1 MTQEYKRKKTKQS
14 KFLTTKRM
22 ESNQTVNEPEE
33 MVYGIHAVSEILKT
47 NRQINKFF
55 YQKGLVNRSIS
66 HIIELVKQHGV
77 IYQEVPKQKLDEL
90 TQHANHQGVVVT
102 IPPYAYQ
109 TLDDCFALA
118 QSRDESPFL
127 LILDGIEDPHNLGS
141 ILRTADAS
149 GVHGVIIPKR
159 RSASLTSVVAK
170 VSTGAIEHVPVVRVT
185 NLVQTME
192 QLQEKGVWLFAADMD
207 GEDMRAWNSQGA
219 VGIVIGNE
227 GSGVSK
233 LVKQKVDGVI
243 SIPMT
248 GHVQSLNASVAA
260 SILMY
265 EVARHR
271 IPTV

>member
-1 MTQEYKRKKTKQS
+1 MTRDRKQKFSKSKPLKRIK
-14 KFLTTKRM
+14 
-22 ESNQTVNEPEE
+22 EEPVLSETEE
-33 MVYGIHAVSEILKT
+33 MVYGIHAVSEFLKKE
-47 NRQINKFF
+47 RQINKFF
-55 YQKGLVNRSIS
+55 YQKGLVSRSINN
-66 HIIELVKQHGV
+66 IIELVKQQGI

-90 TQHANHQGVVVT
+90 TQNANHQGVVLM
-102 IPPYAYQ
+102 IPPFAYQ

-118 QSRDESPFL
+118 KSREEAPFL

-149 GVHGVIIPKR
+149 GVHGIIIPKR

-192 QLQEKGVWLFAADMD
+192 RLKENGVWLFAADMD
-207 GEDMRAWNSQGA
+207 GEDMRRWNSQGA

-227 GSGVSK
+227 GHGVSN
-233 LVKQKVDGVI
+233 LVKQHVDGVV

-271 IPTV
+271 IPIV